1 MKTPA
6 RRSPPCCC
14 SFVGQTR
21 QKQNKKHHPRSLR
34 FKNSAF
40 SAPPGA
46 RTLDTLIKNFGHYIM
61 INIVSYKMLM
71 LLIYLKKFVLQS
83 ILQFKTAYAIIAIG
97 KGYGVMHWL
106 ISSENPKGYEHLGF
120 SIPFRAG
127 LLLRLITV
135 RHLIKPFAKIIGSYL
150 CHNRCNK
157 GYDFLHW
164 LTPFLKPGIGR

>member
-97 KGYGVMHWL
+97 KGYALAHFKRKPQGLRTLGVFYSIQSWL
-106 ISSENPKGYEHLGF
+106 ITQAYY
-120 SIPFRAG
+120 RQ
-127 LLLRLITV
+127 T
-135 RHLIKPFAKIIGSYL
+135 SYQAI
-150 CHNRCNK
+150 CKDNRQ
-157 GYDFLHW
+157 LP
-164 LTPFLKPGIGR
+164 LP